1 MGSSRTNWVKLAG
14 VGLLLTACVLPAQ
27 AGFFDDILKKG
38 AELVKSAEQ
47 SLGLQ
52 DAATTEFL
60 AKRPE
65 EQDAELEGLRLA
77 NKYDELFKKANALHG
92 KGSTVGTYFVS
103 AAYLQGWGVEKDH
116 VKGFD
121 LLKQAAASG
130 NIRAQ
135 GVLGGLASMGNKAFP
150 LDGELAKSYLVA
162 GAQKYDE
169 VAEILANLYETGSAN
184 IPKNLAKALEV
195 YKTHPWANAGKWSAK
210 ITTLE
215 AVLAPIPSAEEFLAQ
230 TPQQQDKTLLDLQ
243 ARGDHTDVV
252 KLANALLPSGSPI
265 AKYYLALAYLKGEG
279 LAQDKIQGQ
288 ALVLEAADAG
298 FKRAQMFAGAG
309 LVYTKD
315 EKLLDVPRGLKLLE
329 ASLPDFPESAIMLA
343 EIHAKGDFGQPVNL
357 PKALALYK
365 TVQDPQYLA
374 KIKPVIAALEDE
386 LKPLPTVAEM
396 LAMTSEQQDQT
407 LSALQVKKKYA
418 DVMRLATALDEKG
431 SAVGAFYV
439 GSMHSNGR
447 GVEQNEKLGAQYWL
461 KAAAAGMHAA
471 ESNAGRGLL
480 FAQWGFERDEA
491 LGVKYLQACYDYFND
506 CAYELARAHQ
516 NGWGGL
522 PKNKDKALSI
532 FKNYR
537 WNANYS
543 MKPEI
548 AKKIKELDPLAGS
561 QDVFVK
567 VMEAAKGIGVRVTDV
582 RTEGNSYFGSGTMTI
597 NGSIKVG
604 FDAELFVSESLAKP
618 KLFLSFTSSDRRVH
632 DPLRQRMVA
641 ALKGKFGNLYS
652 AFDGNSTMFVQD
664 W

>member
-1 MGSSRTNWVKLAG
+1 MGSNHSNRLKLAT
-14 VGLLLTACVLPAQ
+14 VGLLFSLSVLPAH
-27 AGFFDDILKKG
+27 AGFLDDLVNKG
-38 AELVKSAEQ
+38 TELVKGVGKALNRGPSEETVLAQTPEQ
-47 SLGLQ
+47 QDQTLIGLY
-52 DAATTEFL
+52 E
-60 AKRPE
+60 AK
-65 EQDAELEGLRLA
+65 DFDNVVRL
-77 NKYDELFKKANALHG
+77 ANALHS
-92 KGSTVGTYFVS
+92 KGLVVGTYFLGLCTYMGEGL
-103 AAYLQGWGVEKDH
+103 ALDKA
-116 VKGFD
+116 KGIE
-121 LLKQAAASG
+121 LIKQAAQAG
-130 NIRAQ
+130 DVRAQ
-135 GVLGGLASMGNKAFP
+135 STLGNLFANGVKDAQ
-150 LDGELAKSYLVA
+150 LDSAQNMHYLQA
-162 GAQKYDE
+162 GAEKFDWSAGLLAE
-169 VAEILANLYETGSAN
+169 VYEKGLQG
-184 IPKNLAKALEV
+184 IPKDRAKALAI
-195 YKTHPWANAGKWSAK
+195 YKEHKWADATRWQSK
-210 ITTLE
+210 ISQLE
-215 AVLAPIPSAEEFLAQ
+215 AQLKAIPTEAVFLAQ
-230 TPQQQDKTLLDLQ
+230 TPQQQDKTLFDLQ
-243 ARGDHTDVV
+243 ASSDHTDVV
-252 KLANALLPSGSPI
+252 KLANALLPSGSPV

-288 ALVLEAADAG
+288 TLVLEAADAG

-329 ASLPDFPESAIMLA
+329 ASLPEFPESAIMLA
-343 EIHAKGDFGQPVNL
+343 EINAKGEFGQPVNL
-357 PKALALYK
+357 PRALALYK
-365 TVQDPQYLA
+365 TVQDPKYLA
-374 KIKPVIAALEDE
+374 KIKPVIALLEEE
-386 LKPLPTVAEM
+386 LKPLPTVAEL
-396 LAMTSEQQDQT
+396 LAMSSEQQDQT

-439 GSMHSNGR
+439 GLLHSNGR

-532 FKNYR
+532 FKNYK

-548 AKKIKELDPLAGS
+548 AKKIKELDPTAGS
-561 QDVFVK
+561 EEVFVK
-567 VMEAAKGIGVRVTDV
+567 VMEAAKSIGVRVSDA
-582 RTEGNSYFGSGTMTI
+582 RAEGYKYLGQGNMTI

-604 FDAELFVSESLAKP
+604 FSCELMIFEGMKP
-618 KLFLSFTSSDRRVH
+618 KLFMYFTSDDRRVH
-632 DPLRQRMVA
+632 DPLRKRMVA
-641 ALKGKFGNLYS
+641 ALESKFGNLRS